1 MEGGF
6 SDLKQKDWIRACRK
20 LGLIIDCSRGKGSHC
35 LIIHPHTNRQY
46 TLQQSLHKFL
56 NMKIFK
62 KMMEWG
68 LSEEEIWKAL
78 K

>member
-1 MEGGF
+1 MEGAF
-6 SDLKQKDWIRACRK
+6 SDLKQNDWIRACRK
-20 LGLIIDCSRGKGSHC
+20 LGLLVNCSKGKGSHC
-35 LIIHPHTNRQY
+35 LIINPRTHKQY
-46 TLQQSLHKFL
+46 TLQRKLHKFL

-68 LSEEEIWKAL
+68 FREDQVWEAL